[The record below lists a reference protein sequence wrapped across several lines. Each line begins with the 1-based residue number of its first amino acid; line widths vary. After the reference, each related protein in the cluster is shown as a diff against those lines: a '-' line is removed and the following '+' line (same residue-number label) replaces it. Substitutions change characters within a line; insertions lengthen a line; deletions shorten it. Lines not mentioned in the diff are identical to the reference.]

1 LALLRAGRPQEIK
14 KGLEGPLVTHR
25 RITRVDHPPTAV
37 RLDTRISD
45 LAAKV
50 RTDVPFLLGSD
61 FISIAAGRV
70 KQNAAGLRRARFK
83 CASNARLKSP
93 GREHPRMKQSRR
105 RHSVAAIL
113 HRTGPQ
119 NARAAC

>member
-1 LALLRAGRPQEIK
+1 
-14 KGLEGPLVTHR
+14 
-25 RITRVDHPPTAV
+25 VDHPPTAV

-50 RTDVPFLLGSD
+50 RTDVPFLLGGD
-61 FISIAAGRV
+61 FISIAAVRV
-70 KQNAAGLRRARFK
+70 KQNAAGLRREGFK
-83 CASNARLKSP
+83 LPSNDRLKSAT
-93 GREHPRMKQSRR
+93 RENPRMKQSRR

-113 HRTGPQ
+113 QRAGPQ

>member
-1 LALLRAGRPQEIK
+1 
-14 KGLEGPLVTHR
+14 
-25 RITRVDHPPTAV
+25 VDHPPTAV

-50 RTDVPFLLGSD
+50 RTDVPFLLGSG
-61 FISIAAGRV
+61 FISIAAVRV
-70 KQNAAGLRRARFK
+70 KQNAAGLRRGGRPKRFK
-83 CASNARLKSP
+83 RSFEIGRTRISGLMKTNA
-93 GREHPRMKQSRR
+93 R

-113 HRTGPQ
+113 QRAGPQ

>member
-1 LALLRAGRPQEIK
+1 
-14 KGLEGPLVTHR
+14 
-25 RITRVDHPPTAV
+25 VDHPPTAV

-70 KQNAAGLRRARFK
+70 KQNAAGLRRDLLPICIKRSFEIGQT
-83 CASNARLKSP
+83 RKSAHEAKP
-93 GREHPRMKQSRR
+93 Q

-113 HRTGPQ
+113 QRAGPQ